1 MLSGLNLK
9 SIDWSNPAVYMR
21 AVLGILLLGNL
32 VLLSLMLYPPGG
44 SLVEL
49 EDRLISLR
57 QRSLEQNR
65 ALEGL
70 RTLTTRVRES
80 RAAGEKFLTSFFMDR
95 RKAAS
100 TIVSELSSL
109 AKQAGIRPKEHS
121 FVLEPVE
128 GAEDLSIMTVNGAYE
143 GSYAD
148 LIQFLFRID
157 HSPRFLIIE
166 NLSAAPQQAP
176 GMLNVSIRFHVFVK
190 EVPGS

>member
-1 MLSGLNLK
+1 MPSGLNLK

-21 AVLGILLLGNL
+21 VVLGTLLLGNL
-32 VLLSLMLYPPGG
+32 VLLGLMLYPPGG

-49 EDRLISLR
+49 EDRLVSLR

-65 ALEGL
+65 TLERL

-80 RAAGEKFLTSFFMDR
+80 RAAGEKFFGSYFMDR

-100 TIVSELSSL
+100 TIVGELSSL

-121 FVLEPVE
+121 FILEPVE

>member
-1 MLSGLNLK
+1 MPSGLNLK

-21 AVLGILLLGNL
+21 AVLGVLLLGNL
-32 VLLSLMLYPPGG
+32 VLLALMLYPPGG

-49 EDRLISLR
+49 EDRLVSLR

-65 ALEGL
+65 SLERL
-70 RTLTTRVRES
+70 RTLTTRVRDS
-80 RAAGEKFLTSFFMDR
+80 RSAGEKFLASYFMDR

-100 TIVSELSSL
+100 TIVAELASL

-121 FVLEPVE
+121 FILEPVE